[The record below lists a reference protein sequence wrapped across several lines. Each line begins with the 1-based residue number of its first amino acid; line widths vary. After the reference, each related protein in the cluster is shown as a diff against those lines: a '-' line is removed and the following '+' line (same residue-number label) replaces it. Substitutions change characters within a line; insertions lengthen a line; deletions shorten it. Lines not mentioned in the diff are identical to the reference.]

1 MLTKSENK
9 IQDFR
14 KCKQQWNKTYIN
26 KMKTIDIR
34 LCKIQLKYLREK
46 FTCINTKTD
55 KIMKTK
61 NNNSRRKRITK
72 EIQIK

>member
-1 MLTKSENK
+1 
-9 IQDFR
+9 
-14 KCKQQWNKTYIN
+14 
-26 KMKTIDIR
+26 MKTIDIR
-34 LCKIQLKYLREK
+34 LCKIQLTHLREK

-72 EIQIK
+72 EIPIK